1 MQKKSDNTMKRN
13 SIILIFLLISICN
26 IHAQEKTKVLLVATY
41 HFGGN
46 TSDNIKVSNDNILS
60 DKKQEEIKVVIEKL
74 REFKPEKIYV
84 ENEPNRQVYWDSIYI
99 AYRNGQNIE
108 LTNEIFQIG
117 TKLARNLN
125 LNQGVTCV
133 DWHISPAK
141 TFSEKQYEQ
150 LLKKMI
156 EYYDENNIPD
166 DEPESLYFKKTLE
179 RIQTFNQKIP
189 SLHLLDV
196 FKHLNKEEYLNQMFY
211 ANLTSFLDIDQYD
224 LNVFWS
230 QNNMIRN
237 VNVYQNIIQDI
248 LKDKPK
254 RVMIMYGAGHIKALR
269 NYLEV
274 HPKIEIVNTEEY
286 LE

>member
-1 MQKKSDNTMKRN
+1 MQKNSDNTMNRTYTTL
-13 SIILIFLLISICN
+13 ILLLFSICS
-26 IHAQEKTKVLLVATY
+26 IYAQEKTKVLLLATY

-46 TSDNIKVSNDNILS
+46 TSDNIKVSNDKILS
-60 DKKQEEIKVVIEKL
+60 DKKQEEIKAVIKKL
-74 REFKPEKIYV
+74 GEFKPEKIYV
-84 ENEPNRQVYWDSIYI
+84 ENEPNRQVYWDSIYS

-117 TKLARNLN
+117 TKLAGNLN
-125 LNQGVTCV
+125 LNHGVTCV
-133 DWHISPAK
+133 DWHISPAT
-141 TFSEKQYEQ
+141 TFSEKEYEQ
-150 LLKKMI
+150 FLKKMI

-166 DEPESLYFKKTLE
+166 DEPESIYFKKTLE
-179 RIQTFNQKIP
+179 RIQTFNQNIP
-189 SLHLLDV
+189 SLNLLDI

-211 ANLTSFLDIDQYD
+211 ANLTSFLNIDKYD

-248 LKDKPK
+248 LKDEPK
-254 RVMIMYGAGHIKALR
+254 RVMIIYGAGHIKALR

-274 HPKIEIVNTEEY
+274 HPMTEIVNTEEY

>member
-1 MQKKSDNTMKRN
+1 MNRTYTTL
-13 SIILIFLLISICN
+13 ILLLFSICS
-26 IHAQEKTKVLLVATY
+26 IYAQEKTKVLLLATY

-46 TSDNIKVSNDNILS
+46 TSDNIKVSNDKILS
-60 DKKQEEIKVVIEKL
+60 DKKQEEIKAVIKKL
-74 REFKPEKIYV
+74 GEFKPEKIYV
-84 ENEPNRQVYWDSIYI
+84 ENEPNRQVYWDSIYS

-117 TKLARNLN
+117 TKLAGNLN
-125 LNQGVTCV
+125 LNHGVTCV
-133 DWHISPAK
+133 DWHISPAT
-141 TFSEKQYEQ
+141 TFSEKEYEQ
-150 LLKKMI
+150 FLKKMI

-166 DEPESLYFKKTLE
+166 DEPESIYFKKTLE
-179 RIQTFNQKIP
+179 RIQTFNQNIP
-189 SLHLLDV
+189 SLNLLDI

-211 ANLTSFLDIDQYD
+211 ANLTSFLDIDKYD

-248 LKDKPK
+248 LKDEPK
-254 RVMIMYGAGHIKALR
+254 RVMIIYGAGHIKALR

-274 HPKIEIVNTEEY
+274 HPMTEIVNTEEY

>member
-1 MQKKSDNTMKRN
+1 MNRTYTTL
-13 SIILIFLLISICN
+13 ILLFFSICS
-26 IHAQEKTKVLLVATY
+26 IHAQEKTKVLLLATY

-46 TSDNIKVSNDNILS
+46 TSDNIKVSNDKILS
-60 DKKQEEIKVVIEKL
+60 DKKQEEIKAVIEKL
-74 REFKPEKIYV
+74 GEFKPEKIYV
-84 ENEPNRQVYWDSIYI
+84 ENEPNRQVYWDSIYS

-117 TKLARNLN
+117 TKLAENLN
-125 LNQGVTCV
+125 LNHGVTCV
-133 DWHISPAK
+133 DWHISPAT
-141 TFSEKQYEQ
+141 TFSEKEYEQ
-150 LLKKMI
+150 FLKKMI

-166 DEPESLYFKKTLE
+166 DEPESIYSKKTSE
-179 RIQTFNQKIP
+179 RIQTFNQNIP
-189 SLHLLDV
+189 SLTLLDI
-196 FKHLNKEEYLNQMFY
+196 FKDLNKEEYLNQMFY
-211 ANLTSFLDIDQYD
+211 ANLTSFLDIDKYD

-248 LKDKPK
+248 LKDEPK
-254 RVMIMYGAGHIKALR
+254 RVLIIYGAGHIKALR

-274 HPKIEIVNTEEY
+274 HPMTEIVNTEEY

>member
-1 MQKKSDNTMKRN
+1 MQKNSDNTMNRTYTTL
-13 SIILIFLLISICN
+13 ILLLFSICS
-26 IHAQEKTKVLLVATY
+26 IYAQEKTKVLLLATY

-46 TSDNIKVSNDNILS
+46 TSDNIKVSNDKILS
-60 DKKQEEIKVVIEKL
+60 DKKQEEIKAVIKKL
-74 REFKPEKIYV
+74 GEFKPEKIYV
-84 ENEPNRQVYWDSIYI
+84 ENEPNRQVYWDSIYS

-117 TKLARNLN
+117 TKLAGNLN
-125 LNQGVTCV
+125 LNHGVTCV
-133 DWHISPAK
+133 DWHISPAT
-141 TFSEKQYEQ
+141 TFSEKEYEQ
-150 LLKKMI
+150 FLKKMI

-166 DEPESLYFKKTLE
+166 DEPESIYFKKTLE
-179 RIQTFNQKIP
+179 RIQTFNQNIP
-189 SLHLLDV
+189 SLNLLDI

-211 ANLTSFLDIDQYD
+211 ANLTSFLDIDKYD

-248 LKDKPK
+248 LKDEPK
-254 RVMIMYGAGHIKALR
+254 RVMIIYGAGHIKALR

-274 HPKIEIVNTEEY
+274 HPMTEIVNTEEY

>member
-1 MQKKSDNTMKRN
+1 MNRTYTTL
-13 SIILIFLLISICN
+13 ILLFFSICS
-26 IHAQEKTKVLLVATY
+26 IHAQKKTKVLLLATY

-46 TSDNIKVSNDNILS
+46 TSDNIKVSNDKILS
-60 DKKQEEIKVVIEKL
+60 DKKQEEIKAVIEKL
-74 REFKPEKIYV
+74 GEFKPEKIYV
-84 ENEPNRQVYWDSIYI
+84 ENEPNRQVYWDSIYS

-117 TKLARNLN
+117 TKLAGNLN
-125 LNQGVTCV
+125 LNHGVTCV
-133 DWHISPAK
+133 DWHISPAT
-141 TFSEKQYEQ
+141 TFSEKEYEQ
-150 LLKKMI
+150 FLKKMI

-166 DEPESLYFKKTLE
+166 DEPESIYFKKTSE
-179 RIQTFNQKIP
+179 RIQTFNQNIP
-189 SLHLLDV
+189 SLNLLDV
-196 FKHLNKEEYLNQMFY
+196 FKHLNKEEYLNQMYY
-211 ANLTSFLDIDQYD
+211 ANLTSFLDIDKND

-248 LKDKPK
+248 LKDEPK
-254 RVMIMYGAGHIKALR
+254 RVMIIYGAGHIKALR

-274 HPKIEIVNTEEY
+274 HPMTEIVNTEEY